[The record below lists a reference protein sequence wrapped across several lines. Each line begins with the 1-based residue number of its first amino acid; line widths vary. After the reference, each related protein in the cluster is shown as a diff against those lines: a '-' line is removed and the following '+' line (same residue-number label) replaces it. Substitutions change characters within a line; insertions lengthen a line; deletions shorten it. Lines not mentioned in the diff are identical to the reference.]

1 MLQKIVKICL
11 KAASYV
17 IVGALI
23 AILIFNAITMIK
35 RSTGGEQLPTVLGF
49 GSAIVLTGSMEPEIS
64 PDDMVIIHKQESYAL
79 RDVITYEGN
88 TTPVTHRIIE
98 VKTDES
104 GALMYKTQGDANNT
118 DDGYISAEKVIGRVI
133 LVIPS
138 VGGAQ
143 RFLQSPAG
151 FLLITLIAGALLFL
165 PDIFSIKSKNS
176 DKQNKNE

>member
-1 MLQKIVKICL
+1 MLKKIVKTCL

-17 IVGALI
+17 TFGLLI
-23 AILIFNAITMIK
+23 AILIFNAISMIK
-35 RSTGGEQLPTVLGF
+35 RSAGEQLPTVLGF

-98 VKTDES
+98 VRADDN
-104 GALMYKTQGDANNT
+104 GVLMYKTQGDANNT
-118 DDGYISAEKVIGRVI
+118 DDGYIPAEKVIGRVI

-143 RFLQSPAG
+143 RFFQSPAG
-151 FLLITLIAGALLFL
+151 FLLITIIAGALLFL
-165 PDIFSIKSKNS
+165 PDIFTAKAKNG
-176 DKQNKNE
+176 DKPNENE